1 MSLEALHA
9 ATGLAKP
16 TLLRLLAT
24 LEAEGYVRRLLADG
38 LWRGTIRSEDSTS
51 SRRERLLMHAKPVLR
66 ALCRD
71 VRWPSDVAIC
81 HEGRM
86 EVIES
91 SRALSPL
98 GFSELSVGL
107 RVPMTTSGLGRAW
120 LTWSTRSDRAIILEK
135 LAGNFAELEVDQ
147 AIRETR
153 RDGYGRRVRS
163 LVTRDS
169 RRDGDMGI
177 AVPIGIDDDL
187 LGCISLVW
195 RSPAMDERSFV
206 TTHLERLRTAA
217 HEIASANMGPVSVPD

>member
-1 MSLEALHA
+1 
-9 ATGLAKP
+9 
-16 TLLRLLAT
+16 
-24 LEAEGYVRRLLADG
+24 LADG
-38 LWRGTIRSEDSTS
+38 LWRCTSRSDGSVS

-66 ALCRD
+66 LLCRD

-86 EVIES
+86 EVVES

-98 GFSELSVGL
+98 GFDRPLVGL
-107 RVPMTTSGLGRAW
+107 RIPVTTSGLGRAW
-120 LTWSTRSDRAIILEK
+120 LTWNARTDRAVIQGK
-135 LAGNFAELEVDQ
+135 LADDSAELDVNQ
-147 AIRETR
+147 AICETR

-177 AVPIGIDDDL
+177 AVPIGVDNDL

-195 RSPAMDERSFV
+195 PSTAMDERSFV
-206 TTHLERLRTAA
+206 RAHLQRLRAAA
-217 HEIASANMGPVSVPD
+217 HEIASANMGPVPIPE